1 MSIPFLFLNM
11 KTLQTYIRE
20 DFKISKH
27 IKYRGSIIHKKYETI
42 SGIKNYTFK
51 WETCIRMLPTGF
63 KMIYYDL
70 ICIPNTAGGKIYVIT
85 EYMYF
90 EQTTN
95 DNQGNTRYIVNLLGA
110 HSSFHP
116 NYRMSVDVHDY
127 LDVLDDYLTDRLNTY
142 LNDREKCDWTH
153 EFDQHCYEFDYD
165 TDIKI
170 LKDCCKNK
178 SNYSKHRYTN
188 IYHIPI

>member
-1 MSIPFLFLNM
+1 M

-70 ICIPNTAGGKIYVIT
+70 ICIPNIAGEKIYVIT

-95 DNQGNTRYIVNLLGA
+95 DNQGNTRYIVNFLGGG
-110 HSSFHP
+110 FHP
-116 NYRMSVDVHDY
+116 HYRMSVDVHDY
-127 LDVLDDYLTDRLNTY
+127 LDVLDDFLTEKLNKFLTKKH
-142 LNDREKCDWTH
+142 DFTH
-153 EFDQHCYEFDYD
+153 DFYQHIYEFDYD
-165 TDIKI
+165 TDMKT
-170 LKDCCKNK
+170 LEKCCKNK
-178 SNYSKHRYTN
+178 FDFHEYSYVN
-188 IYHIPI
+188 IHKIPC